1 VGSLRDRRRYGTLRL
16 PVDRR
21 RHERVSWLDTD
32 LRTRRKALLRS
43 RWKDLAVILVALAA
57 SAFGMSVTVR
67 HSPLLLGLVL
77 GVYLGAIAVS
87 AVVFLSVVDGSFH
100 PRLGRLVERSIGTD
114 LRRIPGI
121 YGVISDVSFEHVNV
135 DHVVL
140 TPDGCLAIEVKSSF
154 SRRQDLAK
162 VPDLVGKVAQA
173 RDGAQRVQRLLRSR
187 GVDLPVRPVL
197 LFTGPGAP
205 FMPPVVQYDGV
216 TITGFTDPSAWVAG
230 AADYPLDLDTARCA
244 ADALLAYREKRTAYE
259 RSRLAGRGPRRQR
272 SSVGTLRLDG

>member
-1 VGSLRDRRRYGTLRL
+1 MGSLRDRRRYGALRL

-32 LRTRRKALLRS
+32 LRTRRKTLLRS

-57 SAFGMSVTVR
+57 SALGMCVTVR

-87 AVVFLSVVDGSFH
+87 TVVFLSVVDGSFH
-100 PRLGRLVERSIGTD
+100 PRLGRLVERSIGTN

-140 TPDGCLAIEVKSSF
+140 TSDGCLAIEVKSSF

-162 VPDLVGKVAQA
+162 VPDLAGKVSQA

-187 GVDLPVRPVL
+187 GVDLAVRPVL

-205 FMPPVVQYDGV
+205 FMPPVVQYDDV
-216 TITGFTDPSAWVAG
+216 TITGFTDPAV
-230 AADYPLDLDTARCA
+230 
-244 ADALLAYREKRTAYE
+244 
-259 RSRLAGRGPRRQR
+259 
-272 SSVGTLRLDG
+272 